1 MRWKKVSSFRKLVW
15 LPRKLGFS
23 SFPLFFSSS
32 YLFSR
37 QPNKLSPILF
47 FFLLCITYFFLVI
60 PSLCIL
66 LVFFYLDFTMQDRDE
81 SRESL
86 RKGLSIVS
94 MLICD
99 SVEFLYGDE
108 REVDQSSKVLLELGD
123 VLLFGGES
131 QMVFHGVPSIV
142 PFSTTELLK

>member
-1 MRWKKVSSFRKLVW
+1 
-15 LPRKLGFS
+15 
-23 SFPLFFSSS
+23 
-32 YLFSR
+32 
-37 QPNKLSPILF
+37 
-47 FFLLCITYFFLVI
+47 
-60 PSLCIL
+60 
-66 LVFFYLDFTMQDRDE
+66 MQDRDE